1 MIIGALPHLAVG
13 RPARVSGMAVRLLC
27 VACVAYIFRPL
38 ASNSAVERHWGL
50 AVTLMTALTV
60 LALLLEAVLTALL
73 RVDEQR
79 ARFRVA
85 LVDEMRVQLPL
96 GAAVGAS
103 ALLIAFAAEV
113 MGLAALAVFTA
124 PLLVTQV
131 AFRRYAGIRATYLQ
145 TVRALAKVTEIGGYV
160 EAGHSERVSRLAVAI
175 GRELGIHEPQLLELE
190 YAALMHDIG
199 QLSLHDPIPG
209 GATVLVSRQDQ
220 QRIAELG
227 ADVIQQAQVLG
238 SVAEIVRRQNE
249 PYRDTDHAAHGRA
262 GLAEPSRPPLSS
274 RIIKAA
280 NAFDDLVGSSL
291 DPGRAQAAVQ
301 RLRLDTASEAQRER
315 LAALA
320 TEFDQSVREIGQGTQ
335 EDLEAHDRD
344 RRRALH
350 EVADRLRHREREL
363 TERVAAEEAEA
374 IQRIQ
379 AGFADIERRQLDQL
393 KRVVERTANTF
404 SEAVSQQFDVVIK
417 SAREDAAQ
425 RLSRELDRAVAHFA
439 KEAQGVLAERL
450 AHVADAGGQRLER
463 KLSEIG
469 NTLEHERDELVGEL
483 QRRIGDAEV
492 ALRSQVQ
499 ALAADAEAERT
510 VLNARLQDLQR
521 RIDDALNEAGTRL
534 SPTFRG
540 S

>member
-1 MIIGALPHLAVG
+1 
-13 RPARVSGMAVRLLC
+13 MAVRLLC

-38 ASNSAVERHWGL
+38 ASNSAVESHWGL

-249 PYRDTDHAAHGRA
+249 PYRDTDHAASGRA
-262 GLAEPSRPPLSS
+262 GLAEPYQGSRPPLSS

-291 DPGRAQAAVQ
+291 DPGRAAAAVQ
-301 RLRLDTASEAQRER
+301 RLRLDTASEYDPATVE
-315 LAALA
+315 AL
-320 TEFDQSVREIGQGTQ
+320 S
-335 EDLEAHDRD
+335 
-344 RRRALH
+344 
-350 EVADRLRHREREL
+350 
-363 TERVAAEEAEA
+363 
-374 IQRIQ
+374 
-379 AGFADIERRQLDQL
+379 
-393 KRVVERTANTF
+393 RVVNRR
-404 SEAVSQQFDVVIK
+404 S
-417 SAREDAAQ
+417 
-425 RLSRELDRAVAHFA
+425 
-439 KEAQGVLAERL
+439 VLL
-450 AHVADAGGQRLER
+450 
-463 KLSEIG
+463 
-469 NTLEHERDELVGEL
+469 
-483 QRRIGDAEV
+483 
-492 ALRSQVQ
+492 
-499 ALAADAEAERT
+499 
-510 VLNARLQDLQR
+510 
-521 RIDDALNEAGTRL
+521 
-534 SPTFRG
+534 
-540 S
+540 

>member
-1 MIIGALPHLAVG
+1 MTSRRHELRRYPWQVRDSGQLLLVAAAGVWLVAAVAQTAAEGLKDPRIAIAFGALIAFGELLRLNLPGDRETAPIGFAGALAYALLIRVGTHVVQLSAEQVVTVATIGMIIGALPHLAVG
-13 RPARVSGMAVRLLC
+13 RPARVSGMAARLLC
-27 VACVAYIFRPL
+27 IACVAYIFRPL
-38 ASNSAVERHWGL
+38 AAISALDRNWGL
-50 AVTLMTALTV
+50 AVTLMTSLAV

-73 RVDEQR
+73 RVDEQQ

-113 MGLAALAVFTA
+113 MGLYSLAVFTA

-199 QLSLHDPIPG
+199 QLSLRDPIPG
-209 GATVLVSRQDQ
+209 GATVLVSRPDQ

-249 PYRDTDHAAHGRA
+249 PYRAVEGAVNGHPAPGHTAGRPPP
-262 GLAEPSRPPLSS
+262 GSPSLGSPSPGPPPPGPPLSS

-291 DPGRAQAAVQ
+291 DPGRAAAAVQ
-301 RLRLDTASEAQRER
+301 RLRLDTASEYDPATVE
-315 LAALA
+315 AL
-320 TEFDQSVREIGQGTQ
+320 S
-335 EDLEAHDRD
+335 
-344 RRRALH
+344 
-350 EVADRLRHREREL
+350 
-363 TERVAAEEAEA
+363 
-374 IQRIQ
+374 
-379 AGFADIERRQLDQL
+379 
-393 KRVVERTANTF
+393 RVVN
-404 SEAVSQQFDVVIK
+404 
-417 SAREDAAQ
+417 
-425 RLSRELDRAVAHFA
+425 
-439 KEAQGVLAERL
+439 
-450 AHVADAGGQRLER
+450 
-463 KLSEIG
+463 
-469 NTLEHERDELVGEL
+469 
-483 QRRIGDAEV
+483 RRS
-492 ALRSQVQ
+492 L
-499 ALAADAEAERT
+499 L
-510 VLNARLQDLQR
+510 L
-521 RIDDALNEAGTRL
+521 
-534 SPTFRG
+534 
-540 S
+540 

>member
-1 MIIGALPHLAVG
+1 VTERRHELRRFPWRVRDSGQLVLVVAAGLVLVASVAQTAVAGLRDPRVALAFGVLIAFGEVLRLNLPGDRESAPIGIAGALAYALLIRVGTSAAHHSAEQVVTVTAIGMIVGALPHLAVG
-13 RPARVSGMAVRLLC
+13 RPAKVSGMAIRLLC
-27 VACVAYIFRPL
+27 VACVAFIFRSL
-38 ASNSAVERHWGL
+38 ALTPAVVTDWGL
-50 AVTLMTALTV
+50 AVSLMTALAV
-60 LALLLEAVLTALL
+60 LALLLEAVLTALM

-160 EAGHSERVSRLAVAI
+160 EPGHSERVSRLAVAI

-227 ADVIQQAQVLG
+227 ADVIQKAQVLG

-249 PYRDTDHAAHGRA
+249 PYRGIEVAHEGYAGRHYARPAHAVRPERVGLGEPA
-262 GLAEPSRPPLSS
+262 GPPLSS

-280 NAFDDLVGSSL
+280 NAFDDLVGTSM
-291 DPGRAQAAVQ
+291 DPGRAAAAVQ
-301 RLRLDTASEAQRER
+301 QLRLDTASEYDPETVE
-315 LAALA
+315 AL
-320 TEFDQSVREIGQGTQ
+320 S
-335 EDLEAHDRD
+335 
-344 RRRALH
+344 
-350 EVADRLRHREREL
+350 
-363 TERVAAEEAEA
+363 
-374 IQRIQ
+374 
-379 AGFADIERRQLDQL
+379 
-393 KRVVERTANTF
+393 RVVHRR
-404 SEAVSQQFDVVIK
+404 SVI
-417 SAREDAAQ
+417 Q
-425 RLSRELDRAVAHFA
+425 L
-439 KEAQGVLAERL
+439 
-450 AHVADAGGQRLER
+450 
-463 KLSEIG
+463 
-469 NTLEHERDELVGEL
+469 
-483 QRRIGDAEV
+483 
-492 ALRSQVQ
+492 
-499 ALAADAEAERT
+499 
-510 VLNARLQDLQR
+510 
-521 RIDDALNEAGTRL
+521 
-534 SPTFRG
+534 
-540 S
+540 

>member
-1 MIIGALPHLAVG
+1 MTVTAIGMIVGALPHLAVG
-13 RPARVSGMAVRLLC
+13 RPAKVSGMAIRLLC
-27 VACVAYIFRPL
+27 VACVAFIFRGL
-38 ASNSAVERHWGL
+38 ALTPAVVRDWGL
-50 AVTLMTALTV
+50 AVSLMTALAV
-60 LALLLEAVLTALL
+60 LALLLEAVLTALM

-160 EAGHSERVSRLAVAI
+160 EPGHSERVSRLAVAI

-249 PYRDTDHAAHGRA
+249 PYRGIEVAHEGYAGRHNGRPAHA
-262 GLAEPSRPPLSS
+262 SRP
-274 RIIKAA
+274 
-280 NAFDDLVGSSL
+280 
-291 DPGRAQAAVQ
+291 
-301 RLRLDTASEAQRER
+301 
-315 LAALA
+315 
-320 TEFDQSVREIGQGTQ
+320 
-335 EDLEAHDRD
+335 
-344 RRRALH
+344 
-350 EVADRLRHREREL
+350 
-363 TERVAAEEAEA
+363 
-374 IQRIQ
+374 
-379 AGFADIERRQLDQL
+379 
-393 KRVVERTANTF
+393 
-404 SEAVSQQFDVVIK
+404 
-417 SAREDAAQ
+417 
-425 RLSRELDRAVAHFA
+425 DRAS
-439 KEAQGVLAERL
+439 L
-450 AHVADAGGQRLER
+450 
-463 KLSEIG
+463 
-469 NTLEHERDELVGEL
+469 GEPA
-483 QRRIGDAEV
+483 RR
-492 ALRSQVQ
+492 
-499 ALAADAEAERT
+499 
-510 VLNARLQDLQR
+510 
-521 RIDDALNEAGTRL
+521 
-534 SPTFRG
+534 
-540 S
+540 

>member
-1 MIIGALPHLAVG
+1 MTQRRNELRRFPWQVRDSGLLLLVVAAGVVLFASVAQTAVEGLRDPRIAVAFGVLIAFGEVLRLNLPGDRETAPIGMAGALAYALLIRVGDHSVQYTAEQVVTVTTIGMIVGALPHLAVG
-13 RPARVSGMAVRLLC
+13 QAKVGGMSIRLLC
-27 VACVAYIFRPL
+27 VACVAFIFRPL
-38 ASNSAVERHWGL
+38 AGNSAVVRDWGL
-50 AVTLMTALTV
+50 AFSLMTALAV
-60 LALLLEAVLTALL
+60 VALLLEAVLTALM

-103 ALLIAFAAEV
+103 GLLIAFAAEV

-160 EAGHSERVSRLAVAI
+160 EPGHSERVSRLAIAV

-199 QLSLHDPIPG
+199 QLSLADPIPG

-249 PYRDTDHAAHGRA
+249 PYRGVEVAHEGYRGRPDRLDRLD
-262 GLAEPSRPPLSS
+262 GEPSRPPLSS

-291 DPGRAQAAVQ
+291 DPGRAAAAVQ
-301 RLRLDTASEAQRER
+301 QLRLDTASEYDPEAVE
-315 LAALA
+315 AL
-320 TEFDQSVREIGQGTQ
+320 S
-335 EDLEAHDRD
+335 
-344 RRRALH
+344 
-350 EVADRLRHREREL
+350 
-363 TERVAAEEAEA
+363 
-374 IQRIQ
+374 
-379 AGFADIERRQLDQL
+379 
-393 KRVVERTANTF
+393 RVVNRR
-404 SEAVSQQFDVVIK
+404 SVI
-417 SAREDAAQ
+417 Q
-425 RLSRELDRAVAHFA
+425 L
-439 KEAQGVLAERL
+439 
-450 AHVADAGGQRLER
+450 
-463 KLSEIG
+463 
-469 NTLEHERDELVGEL
+469 
-483 QRRIGDAEV
+483 
-492 ALRSQVQ
+492 
-499 ALAADAEAERT
+499 
-510 VLNARLQDLQR
+510 
-521 RIDDALNEAGTRL
+521 
-534 SPTFRG
+534 
-540 S
+540 